1 MVRKEF
7 PKVFSFALSGSA
19 KVRMLLSSPNF
30 EAIAPY
36 LTYENDEE

>member
-19 KVRMLLSSPNF
+19 KVCMLLSSPNF
-30 EAIAPY
+30 GDIAPY